1 MFFEELTDDEWA
13 RLAPLAADEPVHPHR
28 RGRPRA
34 EPRVVANAVL
44 WILTT
49 GERWSKLPARYPS
62 GPTCRRRFDDW
73 LADGTL
79 VNIVNILSEFGRTFA
94 YVPQPEAAA
103 PAAPKAAPVPAPE
116 SPRLRGV
123 FWTNPESW
131 HATHACIDSNGFDG
145 AGAEHIAHPGVNG
158 KRPDV
163 SASVASSDGTGPI
176 NGNGACA
183 HTVRGDAPF
192 ASSRRAPPS
201 GVVLRADGAV
211 PHDAA
216 LIDSMAVSK
225 RSEGYGDYMI
235 HACAQPVAKQMQLSF
250 RASAEIVRDGRRI
263 ERSGLI
269 GPRFADNESAER
281 YALDWARDWIDRHEA
296 AAQAV
301 RPNTAQAKPAVVPA
315 DSLPA
320 SERAECEP
328 SPALAA
334 TASVPAPA
342 RALDPT
348 VISSRAPEWLLHT
361 HPEGRGDAKPPELVY
376 HA

>member
-79 VNIVNILSEFGRTFA
+79 SKIIKVLSEFGRTFA

-103 PAAPKAAPVPAPE
+103 QTVAPKAAAPVPAPQ

-131 HATHACIDSNGFDG
+131 QSTNGEVDG
-145 AGAEHIAHPGVNG
+145 HEANERGAAMN
-158 KRPDV
+158 
-163 SASVASSDGTGPI
+163 
-176 NGNGACA
+176 ACA
-183 HTVRGDAPF
+183 HTARGEAPV
-192 ASSRRAPPS
+192 ASSRRAPTP
-201 GVVLRADGAV
+201 GVQLRASDERS
-211 PHDAA
+211 HDTQVV
-216 LIDSMAVSK
+216 DSTVVTK
-225 RSEGYGDYMI
+225 RSEEYRHHMI
-235 HACAQPVAKQMQLSF
+235 HASAQPVAKQFQLSF
-250 RASAEIVRDGRRI
+250 RASAEIVKDGRRV

-269 GPRFADNESAER
+269 GPRFTDRDSAER

-296 AAQAV
+296 AAQPRLEVVANASAAPQ
-301 RPNTAQAKPAVVPA
+301 PNAQAMPEAETDAPATVAASQAAPA
-315 DSLPA
+315 TI
-320 SERAECEP
+320 EP
-328 SPALAA
+328 SLIRSNRTP
-334 TASVPAPA
+334 
-342 RALDPT
+342 D
-348 VISSRAPEWLLHT
+348 WLRHA
-361 HPEGRGDAKPPELVY
+361 HADGRGDAKPPEVLY

>member
-13 RLAPLAADEPVHPHR
+13 RLAPLAADEPIHPHR

-79 VNIVNILSEFGRTFA
+79 TEIVKVLSEFGRTFA

-103 PAAPKAAPVPAPE
+103 QPAPKAAPVPAPE

-131 HATHACIDSNGFDG
+131 QSTNGCADQDG
-145 AGAEHIAHPGVNG
+145 ASEA
-158 KRPDV
+158 V
-163 SASVASSDGTGPI
+163 SAMNAPLCTHI
-176 NGNGACA
+176 
-183 HTVRGDAPF
+183 VRGDAPV
-192 ASSRRAPPS
+192 ASSRRAPTP
-201 GVVLRADGAV
+201 GVPMRANGDYSHEMQPV
-211 PHDAA
+211 
-216 LIDSMAVSK
+216 DSMTETK
-225 RSEGYGDYMI
+225 RLEDYLDHTI
-235 HACAQPVAKQMQLSF
+235 HASAQPVAKQSQLSY
-250 RASAEIVRDGRRI
+250 RASAEIVKDGRRV

-269 GPRFADNESAER
+269 GPRFADSDSAVR
-281 YALDWARDWIDRHEA
+281 FALDWARDWIDRHEA
-296 AAQAV
+296 AAQP
-301 RPNTAQAKPAVVPA
+301 RPELAEEAMADQPADVQPTVDTAAAVVAAASSAQSAQRAIEAGVIRSRTPDWLRHA
-315 DSLPA
+315 PDGRSDS
-320 SERAECEP
+320 
-328 SPALAA
+328 
-334 TASVPAPA
+334 
-342 RALDPT
+342 
-348 VISSRAPEWLLHT
+348 
-361 HPEGRGDAKPPELVY
+361 KPPEVLY

>member
-79 VNIVNILSEFGRTFA
+79 VHIVRILSEFGRTFA
-94 YVPQPEAAA
+94 YVPQPEAVA

-131 HATHACIDSNGFDG
+131 QATEACLDANGFDG
-145 AGAEHIAHPGVNG
+145 AASENVGNHGVDGNG
-158 KRPDV
+158 SDA
-163 SASVASSDGTGPI
+163 STSVAAVDGASHM
-176 NGNGACA
+176 NGACA
-183 HTVRGDAPF
+183 HTARGDAPF
-192 ASSRRAPPS
+192 ASSRRAPTP
-201 GVVLRADGAV
+201 GVMLRANGAP

-216 LIDSMAVSK
+216 LIDSMAVTK

-235 HACAQPVAKQMQLSF
+235 HASAQPVAKQMQLSF
-250 RASAEIVRDGRRI
+250 RASAEIVKDGRRI

-281 YALDWARDWIDRHEA
+281 YALDWARDWIERHDA
-296 AAQAV
+296 AAQAA
-301 RPNTAQAKPAVVPA
+301 RPETAQAKPAAVPA
-315 DSLPA
+315 DSRPA
-320 SERAECEP
+320 PERADCEP
-328 SPALAA
+328 APALAA
-334 TASVPAPA
+334 APSLPAPA
-342 RALDPT
+342 RTLDPS
-348 VISSRAPEWLLHT
+348 VIASRAPEWLLHA

>member
-79 VNIVNILSEFGRTFA
+79 AQIVQILSEFGRTFA
-94 YVPQPEAAA
+94 YVPQPETMVQ
-103 PAAPKAAPVPAPE
+103 AAPKAAPVPAPE

-131 HATHACIDSNGFDG
+131 HAGEACGEADGFDG
-145 AGAEHIAHPGVNG
+145 HEAHGASGVDGVDGVATIANAGAM
-158 KRPDV
+158 
-163 SASVASSDGTGPI
+163 
-176 NGNGACA
+176 NGACT
-183 HTVRGDAPF
+183 HSTRGEAPV
-192 ASSRRAPPS
+192 ASSRRAPTP
-201 GVVLRADGAV
+201 GATLRVNGER

-216 LIDSMAVSK
+216 LVDSLTVTK
-225 RSEGYGDYMI
+225 RSEDYRDYMI
-235 HACAQPVAKQMQLSF
+235 HASAQPVARQMQLTY
-250 RASAEIVRDGRRI
+250 RASAEIVKDGRRI

-269 GPRFADNESAER
+269 GPRFPDNDSAER
-281 YALDWARDWIDRHEA
+281 YALDWARDWIDRQEA
-296 AAQAV
+296 AAQAS
-301 RPNTAQAKPAVVPA
+301 RPVVSEEKPVVVP
-315 DSLPA
+315 SESRPA
-320 SERAECEP
+320 TERADAEVASAVAAASSH
-328 SPALAA
+328 SPAR
-334 TASVPAPA
+334 T
-342 RALDPT
+342 LDPS
-348 VISSRAPEWLLHT
+348 VISSRAPEWLLHA
-361 HPEGRGDAKPPELVY
+361 HPEGRGDTKPPEVAY